1 MRLKSFYAKTMT
13 EAMQMVRETLGE
25 DAIIIATR
33 EDGKSVQVTAA
44 LDDTYTPV
52 TSRLNDSD
60 FEPHTYNDPDPSLDQ
75 WLQYDDEDEAD
86 GNFSETLLE
95 CLLKHSVPEDI
106 LNQILSHAGM
116 MPVDDARIA
125 LMGAFDN
132 MFDFA
137 PLQTG
142 AYKKAMMFVGPPG
155 AGKTMVVAKQAA
167 RLVMNDKTATI
178 ISADTMRAGG
188 VEQLEAFTKLLK
200 LDLHRAQNAFEITK
214 LLTSLPKTD
223 QILIDA
229 AGYNPF
235 DPKDM
240 KLLSS
245 LIASGDIEPIL
256 VLPAAMDAD
265 ESGEIARIFA
275 SLGARR
281 FIPSRV
287 DIARRLGGLLTA
299 SHHGGLAFADISAT
313 PQVANGLSAATS
325 RDLAYRML
333 PDSNTDSGTQ
343 NSTTSLSSFTTA
355 PKSAK
360 I

>member
-1 MRLKSFYAKTMT
+1 MT
-13 EAMQMVRETLGE
+13 EAMQMVRDALGE

-52 TSRLNDSD
+52 TPRSRLTNTD
-60 FEPHTYNDPDPSLDQ
+60 FEPHKQNNNEPEDPSLEQ
-75 WLQYDDEDEAD
+75 WLQYDDEDEID

-106 LNQILSHAGM
+106 LDQILSHAGM

-125 LMGAFDN
+125 LIGAFDN
-132 MFDFA
+132 LFDFV
-137 PLQTG
+137 PLQTTTT
-142 AYKKAMMFVGPPG
+142 KKAMMFVGPPG
-155 AGKTMVVAKQAA
+155 AGKTMIVAKQAA

-265 ESGEIARIFA
+265 ESGDMARIFA
-275 SLGARR
+275 SLGVRR

-299 SHHGGLAFADISAT
+299 AHHGGLAFADISAT
-313 PQVANGLSAATS
+313 PSVANGLIAATS
-325 RDLAYRML
+325 RDLAFRML
-333 PDSNTDSGTQ
+333 PDLSTQ
-343 NSTTSLSSFTTA
+343 NSSSSFLSSPNT

>member
-1 MRLKSFYAKTMT
+1 MT
-13 EAMQMVRETLGE
+13 EAMQMVRDALGE

-33 EDGKSVQVTAA
+33 EDVAGKSVQVTAA
-44 LDDTYTPV
+44 LDDTYVPV
-52 TSRLNDSD
+52 VPRSRLKESD
-60 FEPHTYNDPDPSLDQ
+60 FEPHTPSDRDD
-75 WLQYDDEDEAD
+75 WLQYDDEDKAD
-86 GNFSETLLE
+86 SDFSETLLE

-106 LNQILSHAGM
+106 LDQILSHAGM

-125 LMGAFDN
+125 LMGAFDH

-137 PLQTG
+137 PLPQT
-142 AYKKAMMFVGPPG
+142 AHTKAFMFVGPPG
-155 AGKTMVVAKQAA
+155 AGKTMVTAKQAA
-167 RLVMNDKTATI
+167 RLIMNEQTVTVI
-178 ISADTMRAGG
+178 TADTIRAGG
-188 VEQLEAFTKLLK
+188 VEQLESFTKLLK
-200 LDLHRAQNAFEITK
+200 IDLHRAKNAMDITK

-235 DPKDM
+235 DPREM

-265 ESGEIARIFA
+265 ESGEMARVFS
-275 SLGARR
+275 SLGVRR

-299 SHHGGLAFADISAT
+299 AHHGNLAFADISAT
-313 PQVANGLSAATS
+313 PKVADGLNKATS
-325 RDLAYRML
+325 RELAARML
-333 PDSNTDSGTQ
+333 PPQTAGDSNSTLSSP
-343 NSTTSLSSFTTA
+343 STTSS
-355 PKSAK
+355 KSAK
-360 I
+360 RNIG